1 MKIFKHFIIL
11 FVFTSSALANGFT
24 DSHDSTKSYAHP
36 SFVLYNDEPY
46 RTLKAVPVNTLITN
60 TEYWVSLKTEASQQ
74 TLPQG
79 ETPPETDT
87 SQLTN
92 SVPNNDTPLVA
103 PSFSVGSTDAV
114 NYQENGSSSVYTAD
128 ATGALSYSIS
138 SGDDIA
144 LFEINSATGVLTF
157 KSSPDYETPTD
168 QGSNNNY
175 SVTITAT
182 NSAGTAELSLSVVVT
197 DDTEPEDNDTI
208 APDSD
213 SRLINLSTRGYVG
226 TGDSVMIAGFIVS
239 GEGSTKVTIR
249 ALGPTIA
256 AAPYNVAGTISDP
269 VLTIVDGSG
278 QVVASNDNWA
288 DFPTASDIQSDGRAP
303 SGSSEAVVQ
312 ISVTKGNYTAIVTGA
327 GGGTGVSLVE
337 VYDEGTG
344 GSSIE
349 LSNLSTRGYVGTG
362 DSVMI
367 AGFIVGGDVGSS
379 STVTV
384 RALGPTIAAPP
395 FNVAGTITDPVLT
408 IVDGTGTVVASVDN
422 WESSTSASA
431 ITSSSRNPSNTVE
444 SAHQLSVSPGNYTA
458 IVTGAGGNTGVSL
471 IEVYKE

>member
-1 MKIFKHFIIL
+1 MKILKHIIIL
-11 FVFTSSALANGFT
+11 FFFTSSALANGFT

-92 SVPNNDTPLVA
+92 SVPTNDTPLVA

-138 SGDDIA
+138 SGDDIG

-157 KSSPDYETPTD
+157 KSSPDYESPTD

-197 DDTEPEDNDTI
+197 DDTSDNVSAT
-208 APDSD
+208 
-213 SRLINLSTRGYVG
+213 SRIVNISTRGFVG
-226 TGDSVMIAGFIVS
+226 TGDDVLIGGFVIK
-239 GEGSTKVTIR
+239 GTEPKKVLIR
-249 ALGPTIA
+249 ALGPSLASKDVSGALNNPYLYVVNQVTGVQVAVNTSWESPIDSEDISPIIGDPIFAPGDPKDA
-256 AAPYNVAGTISDP
+256 AMI
-269 VLTIVDGSG
+269 LTLEPGDYSA
-278 QVVASNDNWA
+278 VVA
-288 DFPTASDIQSDGRAP
+288 
-303 SGSSEAVVQ
+303 
-312 ISVTKGNYTAIVTGA
+312 
-327 GGGTGVSLVE
+327 
-337 VYDEGTG
+337 DEGGQTG
-344 GSSIE
+344 IALIE
-349 LSNLSTRGYVGTG
+349 VNEFDSVEETRLKNISTRGFVGTG
-362 DSVMI
+362 DDVLI
-367 AGFIVGGDVGSS
+367 GGFVVKGTEPIRVL
-379 STVTV
+379 V
-384 RALGPTIAAPP
+384 RALGPSLASKGVSGALNNPYLYVVNQVTGVQVAVNTSWESPIDSDDISEIEGDALFEPGNPKDAAM
-395 FNVAGTITDPVLT
+395 ILT
-408 IVDGTGTVVASVDN
+408 LEPGDYSAVVAD
-422 WESSTSASA
+422 EAG
-431 ITSSSRNPSNTVE
+431 
-444 SAHQLSVSPGNYTA
+444 Q
-458 IVTGAGGNTGVSL
+458 TGIAL
-471 IEVYKE
+471 IEVNEF

>member
-1 MKIFKHFIIL
+1 MKILKHIIIL
-11 FVFTSSALANGFT
+11 FFFTSSALANGFT

-92 SVPNNDTPLVA
+92 SVPTNGTPLVA

-138 SGDDIA
+138 SGDDIG

-157 KSSPDYETPTD
+157 KSSPDYESPTD

-197 DDTEPEDNDTI
+197 DDTSDNLTSISSVFGISCRAYIDDAPMVGGLTIRGTDSKLVLIRAKGPSMQSVLPGKKMLPNPKIKIQKLDEETGVYSTVLQTNDYGDHESASEYSSEATGNNLEP
-208 APDSD
+208 
-213 SRLINLSTRGYVG
+213 
-226 TGDSVMIAGFIVS
+226 MIVTSLDPGVYSIKVQDQTS
-239 GEGSTKVTIR
+239 GETGNANLEIY
-249 ALGPTIA
+249 AL
-256 AAPYNVAGTISDP
+256 
-269 VLTIVDGSG
+269 
-278 QVVASNDNWA
+278 ND
-288 DFPTASDIQSDGRAP
+288 D
-303 SGSSEAVVQ
+303 SGSSLFFGLSGRAYISDAPMVGGLTIKGTESMNIMIRAKGPSMQSVLPGKKMLPDPKVKVQ
-312 ISVTKGNYTAIVTGA
+312 KLNEVTGA
-327 GGGTGVSLVE
+327 
-337 VYDEGTG
+337 Y
-344 GSSIE
+344 
-349 LSNLSTRGYVGTG
+349 
-362 DSVMI
+362 
-367 AGFIVGGDVGSS
+367 
-379 STVTV
+379 STVLQTNDY
-384 RALGPTIAAPP
+384 G
-395 FNVAGTITDPVLT
+395 DH
-408 IVDGTGTVVASVDN
+408 
-422 WESSTSASA
+422 ESASEYSSEA
-431 ITSSSRNPSNTVE
+431 TGNNTEPMVVTSLE
-444 SAHQLSVSPGNYTA
+444 PGIYSIKVQDQTSGE
-458 IVTGAGGNTGVSL
+458 TGNTNLEIYSFD
-471 IEVYKE
+471 